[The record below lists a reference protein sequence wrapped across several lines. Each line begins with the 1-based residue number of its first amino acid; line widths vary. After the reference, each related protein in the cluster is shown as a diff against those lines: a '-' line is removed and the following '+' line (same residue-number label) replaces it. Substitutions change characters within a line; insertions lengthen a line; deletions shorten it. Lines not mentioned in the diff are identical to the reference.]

1 VDFVIIMVIMGTM
14 GINLVKLFTPAAG
27 IKDNAWREFSNK
39 GIFSRDYQSFFFQQL
54 PRYHEV
60 ETKKHAYILA

>member
-39 GIFSRDYQSFFFQQL
+39 GIFSRDYQSFFFTNNSL
-54 PRYHEV
+54 DTVKSKLKNMRIY
-60 ETKKHAYILA
+60 